1 MCAYECECHAMK
13 THLLLGAIA
22 QIMSQHLKTLI
33 TIALLLVGHCVF
45 GLAQLHSQEHS
56 KANVSI
62 SISTVGLRD
71 ERQSDADIVHYK
83 DHFYIAFAKPIQ
95 KDETAFQILRSID
108 GRNWK
113 AVATLRSENEQR
125 RPDVTYSPH
134 YSGRPVWF
142 STMPSGRLCVT
153 GRTFTKTLLWSSED
167 GIDWQEELDTNLSR
181 SYSRVLW
188 QNNRAYCAA
197 DESSSC
203 GEKFEFFRLES
214 AAEGSEPETT
224 YKLSHNSHTLSGP
237 RESQLAFVKDQ
248 AICLLAFEAYN
259 FDKVR
264 RWLIPTRSY
273 TMGRLGISKGHYK
286 EWKWMRTKLPFG
298 SPNLLVLKD
307 ERVLATAYIDD
318 DDARNALLQVDPTTG
333 NMTELLKLPTVA
345 TRQAIGMTEYDGHV
359 WACFANEG
367 DGKGPGVLKV
377 AKIKLGK

>member
-1 MCAYECECHAMK
+1 MK
-13 THLLLGAIA
+13 TYLLLHAIA
-22 QIMSQHLKTLI
+22 QIMSQHLRTLI
-33 TIALLLVGHCVF
+33 TVAVLLVGHCAF
-45 GLAQLHSQEHS
+45 GRAQLHSQEHS

-62 SISTVGLRD
+62 SISTIGPRD

-108 GRNWK
+108 GRDWK
-113 AVATLRSENEQR
+113 AVATLRSDYEQR

-142 STMPSGRLCVT
+142 TTMPSGRLCVT
-153 GRTFTKTLLWSSED
+153 GRTFTKTLLWSAED
-167 GIDWQEELDTNLSR
+167 GMDWQEELDIDLSR

-188 QNNRAYCAA
+188 KNDRAYCAA

-214 AAEGSEPETT
+214 AVEGSGPETT
-224 YKLSHNSHTLSGP
+224 YKLAHNSHTLSGP
-237 RESQLAFVKDQ
+237 RESQLTFVKDQ
-248 AICLLAFEAYN
+248 AICLLALEAYK

-264 RWLIPTRSY
+264 RWLIPSGSY
-273 TMGRLGISKGHYK
+273 AMGRLGISKGPYK
-286 EWKWMRTKLPFG
+286 EWKWMQTKLPFG

-307 ERVLATAYIDD
+307 ERVLATAYIDGD
-318 DDARNALLQVDPTTG
+318 KARNALLQVDPSTG
-333 NMTELLKLPTVA
+333 KMTELLKLPTVA
-345 TRQAIGMTEYDGHV
+345 TRQAIGMTEHDGHV
-359 WACFANEG
+359 WACFADEG
-367 DGKGPGVLKV
+367 DGKGPGNLKV